1 MGARTGE
8 EHVSPEGDGHAEDHL
23 GRLMLLRALLQVAA
37 LVLLTTIVIRA
48 HTPLAVRIVG
58 AGIAVF
64 LAATA
69 QWARRRLGLP
79 PMPARRL
86 WWRRGFI
93 ALFLLLIAVAI
104 ALHGGVGTG
113 VALALSFCAV
123 IAAASVSRGGDEADT
138 E

>member
-1 MGARTGE
+1 MGASTGE
-8 EHVSPEGDGHAEDHL
+8 EHDSPEGDGHAEDHL
-23 GRLMLLRALLQVAA
+23 DRLILLRALLQVAA
-37 LVLLTTIVIRA
+37 LVLLTTIVIRP
-48 HTPLAVRIVG
+48 TPLAVRIVG

-79 PMPARRL
+79 PQPARQR

-104 ALHGGVGTG
+104 AIHGGVGTA

-123 IAAASVSRGGDEADT
+123 IAAASVSREGDEADT
-138 E
+138 D